1 MAGIVKV
8 TGLKFIEFS
17 NAASILPPYGS
28 LLGNSR
34 VGSKRA
40 DHASREIGQIIDVFL
55 SNRGMGKDLLFLNRV
70 NHNISKWEEI

>member
-17 NAASILPPYGS
+17 NAAPILPPYGS

-40 DHASREIGQIIDVFL
+40 DHASREIGQYVFMHSSKL
-55 SNRGMGKDLLFLNRV
+55 Y
-70 NHNISKWEEI
+70 ISKNCASELGIIVVNNYY